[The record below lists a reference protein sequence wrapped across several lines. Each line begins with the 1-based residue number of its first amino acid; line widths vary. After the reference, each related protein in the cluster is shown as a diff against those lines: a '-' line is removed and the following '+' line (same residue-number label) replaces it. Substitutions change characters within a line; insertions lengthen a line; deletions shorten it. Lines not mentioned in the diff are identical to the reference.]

1 MDASRSLK
9 ITSVCLA
16 VGVICRL
23 AIAAV
28 SNETVLL
35 NVFCLLPAT
44 YVWPIAGLVGALVGL
59 WSIFVVALS
68 FERTNRAEVLLVA
81 CALVTL
87 ANIALLAFWLR
98 QWFL

>member
-1 MDASRSLK
+1 MGASESLK
-9 ITSVCLA
+9 IASACLA
-16 VGVICRL
+16 IAVVCRL

-35 NVFCLLPAT
+35 NVFCLLPAV
-44 YVWPIAGLVGALVGL
+44 YAGPIAGLVGAIIGL

-68 FERTNRAEVLLVA
+68 FERTNRAELLLVA

-98 QWFL
+98 QWSL